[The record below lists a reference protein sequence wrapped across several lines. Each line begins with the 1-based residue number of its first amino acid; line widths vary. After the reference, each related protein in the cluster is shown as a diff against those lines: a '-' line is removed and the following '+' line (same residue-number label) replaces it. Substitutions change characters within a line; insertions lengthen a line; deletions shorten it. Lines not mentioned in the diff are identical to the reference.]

1 MLTKTTS
8 GSGYTALR
16 KALFSSN
23 SFKFPRHKELFTE
36 DYYDESKDNKS
47 PYDSEFPAGQ
57 DY

>member
-8 GSGYTALR
+8 GSGCYALR

-47 PYDSEFPAGQ
+47 PYDSEFPSG
-57 DY
+57 

>member
-8 GSGYTALR
+8 NSGCSILR

-36 DYYDESKDNKS
+36 DYYDEKKDSKS
-47 PYDSEFPAGQ
+47 PYDSELPTG
-57 DY
+57 